1 MRQLYNEHIK
11 HITDKY
17 HGPCF
22 HFSAKEGQERSSG
35 YIRASYL
42 QSAENG
48 CLNDSYSCTTFV
60 IGEHQMSLDLEGDT
74 QAYLVGDLAKEVYES
89 FGVTIVPMFED
100 VAKGNRTGYHST
112 MCATSLTSLK
122 GSLITDGTLA
132 INEYRSDVM
141 QLQLTRPFDKDG
153 KESADLAKQYSC
165 KPPCE
170 AYPERKEYVKN
181 RRGKKREEA
190 KAKKRACNGEFT
202 VTIFIQSQTKS
213 STYTFSSCCKAQG

>member
-1 MRQLYNEHIK
+1 
-11 HITDKY
+11 
-17 HGPCF
+17 
-22 HFSAKEGQERSSG
+22 
-35 YIRASYL
+35 
-42 QSAENG
+42 
-48 CLNDSYSCTTFV
+48 
-60 IGEHQMSLDLEGDT
+60 MSLDLEGDT

-165 KPPCE
+165 KPP
-170 AYPERKEYVKN
+170 VKLTQKG
-181 RRGKKREEA
+181 R
-190 KAKKRACNGEFT
+190 
-202 VTIFIQSQTKS
+202 
-213 STYTFSSCCKAQG
+213 ST